1 MECSRF
7 EAVNQYPDAVMP
19 VRSTTNSAGYDLF
32 CAENTEI
39 LPHSIRLIPTGVKCY
54 LGEDQWLLIALR
66 SSAPMKKGLIL
77 ANGIGVIDSDYVDNP
92 KNEGQIFVQVYN
104 LLDTPVIIKKGES
117 IAQGLVMP
125 RFDLDVDNVNLVKRA
140 GGFGSTH

>member
-1 MECSRF
+1 MKFSRF

-32 CAENTEI
+32 CAESTEI
-39 LPHSIRLIPTGVKCY
+39 LPHSIKLIPTGVKCY
-54 LGEDQWLLIALR
+54 LWEDQWLLIALR

-77 ANGIGVIDSDYVDNP
+77 ANGIGIIDSDYVDNP

-104 LLDTPVIIKKGES
+104 LLDTPVIIEKGES

-125 RFDLDVDNVNLVKRA
+125 RVDLDMDNVNLVKRA

>member
-1 MECSRF
+1 
-7 EAVNQYPDAVMP
+7 
-19 VRSTTNSAGYDLF
+19 
-32 CAENTEI
+32 
-39 LPHSIRLIPTGVKCY
+39 
-54 LGEDQWLLIALR
+54 
-66 SSAPMKKGLIL
+66 MKKGLIL

-104 LLDTPVIIKKGES
+104 LLDTPVVIEKGES

-125 RFDLDVDNVNLVKRA
+125 RFDLDMDNVNLVKRA

>member
-1 MECSRF
+1 MKWSKF
-7 EAVNQYPDAVMP
+7 ERVAAFPEAQYP

-32 CAENTEI
+32 CAEDTEV
-39 LPHSIRLIPTGVKCY
+39 LPRSIKLIPTGVKCY
-54 LGEDQWLLIALR
+54 LWEDQWLLIALR

-77 ANGIGVIDSDYVDNP
+77 ANGIGIIDSDYVDNP

-104 LLDTPVIIKKGES
+104 LLDTPVIIEKGES

-125 RFDLDVDNVNLVKRA
+125 RVDLDMDNVNLVKRA

>member
-1 MECSRF
+1 MKFSRF
-7 EAVNQYPDAVMP
+7 EAVSQYPDAEMP

-32 CAENTEI
+32 CAESTEI
-39 LPHSIRLIPTGVKCY
+39 LPHSIKLIPTGVKCY
-54 LGEDQWLLIALR
+54 LWEDQWLLIALR

-77 ANGIGVIDSDYVDNP
+77 ANGIGIIDSDYVDNP

-104 LLDTPVIIKKGES
+104 LLDTPVIIEKGES

-125 RFDLDVDNVNLVKRA
+125 RFDLDVGNVNLVKRA

>member
-1 MECSRF
+1 MKFSRF
-7 EAVNQYPDAVMP
+7 EAVSQYPDAVMP

-32 CAENTEI
+32 CAESTEI
-39 LPHSIRLIPTGVKCY
+39 LPHSIKLIPTGVKCY
-54 LGEDQWLLIALR
+54 LWENQWLLIALR
-66 SSAPMKKGLIL
+66 SSAPMKKGVIL

-125 RFDLDVDNVNLVKRA
+125 RFNLDIDNVNLVERA